1 MASRMP
7 ASLRFTLG
15 LLAVG
20 FVAAA
25 TSLGVQRWQTQGA
38 AQKTAHEL
46 TGGDVRLGKAAFAR
60 YRCGACHA
68 IRAVEGADGQ
78 AGPALDKVALRSF
91 LAGSQPNDPQ
101 HMIAWIQHPQAI
113 EPGVGMPDVG
123 LTDAEARDVAAYL
136 YTLR

>member
-46 TGGDVRLGKAAFAR
+46 TGGDESDRKQAQG
-60 YRCGACHA
+60 
-68 IRAVEGADGQ
+68 EPQ
-78 AGPALDKVALRSF
+78 AGGHSRRHVLAPGLRP
-91 LAGSQPNDPQ
+91 LASS
-101 HMIAWIQHPQAI
+101 AWRPRSSAPRPHGPRRR
-113 EPGVGMPDVG
+113 ES
-123 LTDAEARDVAAYL
+123 T
-136 YTLR
+136 